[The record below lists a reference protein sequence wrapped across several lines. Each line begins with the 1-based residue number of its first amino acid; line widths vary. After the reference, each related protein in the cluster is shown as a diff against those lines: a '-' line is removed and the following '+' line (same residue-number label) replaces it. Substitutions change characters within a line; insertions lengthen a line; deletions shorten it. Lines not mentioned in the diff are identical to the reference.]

1 MAEHNIKR
9 AVTIYSWQRQVELG
23 LLTWDDCIK
32 AAVMMGCTG
41 IELLGS
47 LFFRYCPQVM
57 DEDLKKWK
65 DLMFKY
71 GVQTVCHNFFVDMT
85 MYNHRRLTIREGVD
99 IMRRHGEF
107 AQKIGCPIIKV
118 GGQMPPEMFRQ
129 AAPILEDLGVK
140 MGLEIHNGSSSFILP
155 NVKGIIDVIRETG
168 SPAIGIIPDLSMF
181 SKKIGT
187 MSKSIAK
194 NNGVDPEFVQMICD
208 TYEKVSNEEFR
219 AVCNEYMEK
228 SDDDG
233 VRSFL
238 AMARRVE
245 YFDPK
250 VLLEHMPYI
259 FHIHGK
265 FYEMDDNCEETT
277 LDYPGV
283 LKTLV
288 EGGYQGYISAEYE
301 GAPINGDT
309 FEPFRRYEKMLDKYL
324 GKYPEGNYTEWPY
337 SKPGPNVGGFGGT
350 SDNLCPEG
358 FKNHYDENGNCD
370 GFCVNVR
377 NYYYRGVP
385 LALFES
391 AHVSVDGE
399 IFGPDKLR
407 VAVDDA
413 VFKFEDMC
421 DVTLH
426 YWNKGVHATL
436 IVDKPGGLAPG
447 KHQVAATTVVRA
459 YYMREGIAGQIQ
471 KNELKMPPA
480 HEMELEA

>member
-1 MAEHNIKR
+1 MAEHHIKR
-9 AVTIYSWQRQVELG
+9 AVTIYSWNRQVELG
-23 LLTWDDCIK
+23 LLTWEDCIK

-41 IELLGS
+41 VELLGS
-47 LFFRYCPQVM
+47 LFFRYCPQVL

-85 MYNHRRLTIREGVD
+85 LYNHRRLTIREGVD
-99 IMRRHGEF
+99 IIRRHGEF
-107 AQKIGCPIIKV
+107 AQKIGCPIIKI

-129 AAPILEDLGVK
+129 SAPILEDLGVK

-187 MSKSIAK
+187 MSKTIAK

-283 LKTLV
+283 LAVLK

-301 GAPINGDT
+301 GSPINGDT

-324 GKYPEGNYTEWPY
+324 GRYPEENYTEWPY
-337 SKPGPNVGGFGGT
+337 SQPGGEHTFGIED
-350 SDNLCPEG
+350 SLCSEG

-377 NYYYRGVP
+377 SFYYRAVP

-399 IFGPDKLR
+399 LYGPDKMR
-407 VAVDDA
+407 VAVDGE
-413 VFKFEDMC
+413 VFRFEDMR

-426 YWNKGVHATL
+426 YWNKCTPATL
-436 IVDKPGGLAPG
+436 IIDKPGGLAPG
-447 KHQVAATTVVRA
+447 RHQVAATATIRA
-459 YYMREGIAGQIQ
+459 YYMREGIAGQVQ
-471 KNELKMPPA
+471 KNELKMPPT